1 MRELNGI
8 WWAVNQKQ
16 VTGTLVITD
25 ENKISLRTYE
35 KLNDTNIINGFADGQ
50 RITLVDIEL
59 EQVNEYSKSEEKIE
73 YAKDV
78 IEIKEAR
85 HYYIYTYVVNL
96 VILGNDYVRK
106 GDIRLESLQISYT
119 NLDEWVDCKSELPV
133 IEKTTEDVVLKF
145 KRTGEN
151 RAKLDG
157 FDVVVG
163 NPYSLIQKK
172 YIVEIKNEVNISVD
186 NILNRYIE
194 SVKEIITCLQYFL
207 VLCMGDNVN
216 VTKIKAID
224 GYNNDVEL
232 ILGYVKS
239 NYENKLILKN
249 IVKYNDIKDNFEEIL
264 SKWIELY
271 NDNELLVANFVNLQ
285 RREEPTISEYTNLMS
300 AIDNLF
306 LVITKQ
312 NRTKESFVEILKRL
326 FKEVNFVFELSEE
339 EIDNIALCVKEFRR
353 YFIHSNKTQRDFVVS
368 RKNMLQNIIC
378 FLIELIRIGIMVE
391 IGVNKKAIKDYY
403 DSIKPFQNLKSKII
417 EIRSE
422 IKSENENMDKGV
434 SLMEDLSKENR
445 ENISELNAIYSTR
458 YREVGYNLENTEDLI
473 EAVQVTTAEYMDYYN
488 YWQLLEYVAEN
499 FDESLEVFNPG
510 KWMKNIK
517 DGETGNELIDD
528 TLNSIYD
535 AEDNMGRLMMLAEE
549 KCIEIWKFLLL
560 GDNVKAKEF
569 FLGKYEEY
577 TEEQVIQALEELI
590 DNISYIKHE
599 NVVVNDCKNFANELK
614 LRLEKER

>member
-59 EQVNEYSKSEEKIE
+59 EKINEYSKSEEKIE

-78 IEIKEAR
+78 IETKEAR
-85 HYYIYTYVVNL
+85 HYYIYTYVASL

-216 VTKIKAID
+216 VTKIKAVD

-232 ILGYVKS
+232 ILGYGHS

-417 EIRSE
+417 GIRSE
-422 IKSENENMDKGV
+422 IKSANENMDKGV
-434 SLMEDLSKENR
+434 SLMADLSKENR

-577 TEEQVIQALEELI
+577 TEEQVIQALEEVI
-590 DNISYIKHE
+590 DNVSYIKHE
-599 NVVVNDCKNFANELK
+599 NVIVNDCKNFANELK